1 MQRRIV
7 IRVDAYTRVCLTV
20 IAGLLALL
28 VVGLWAEAPLPPAT
42 AEDRPKENVYVGA
55 QRQAMIEAAEATQSH
70 TKAMKRL
77 VDLFESG
84 QAKVQVVAGDGAKV
98 VKENGAAQGEK

>member
-1 MQRRIV
+1 MQRNIV
-7 IRVDAYTRVCLTV
+7 IRVDGYTRVCLTV
-20 IAGLLALL
+20 IAALLAVL
-28 VVGLWAEAPLPPAT
+28 VVGLWAEAPMPTAT
-42 AEDRPKENVYVGA
+42 AEDRPKENPYVGA

-84 QAKVQVVAGDGAKV
+84 QAKVQVVGGDGAKA
-98 VKENGAAQGEK
+98 VKADDAAKGQ